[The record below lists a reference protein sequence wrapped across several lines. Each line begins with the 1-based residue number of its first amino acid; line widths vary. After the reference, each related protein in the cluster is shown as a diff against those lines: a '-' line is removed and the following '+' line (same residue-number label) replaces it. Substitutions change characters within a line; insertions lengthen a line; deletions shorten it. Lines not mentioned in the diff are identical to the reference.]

1 MFKPTTSI
9 VDDLKKTEP
18 IASTLD
24 VNSALLDPLTV
35 DKQQA
40 KFMRENIPQ
49 VNEKRRVNY
58 YKLADPELRPNL

>member
-35 DKQQA
+35 DKQQE
-40 KFMRENIPQ
+40 KFIRENMPQ

>member
-40 KFMRENIPQ
+40 KFMRENMPQ